1 MKKRLT
7 LERGAKMRVIRLDAK
22 EFDVFWGNGW
32 YNWARFSCD
41 GKRLTF
47 VKGSKVPVPVFSA
60 LKKKFIGGN

>member
-1 MKKRLT
+1 
-7 LERGAKMRVIRLDAK
+7 MRVIRLDAK